1 MADILRRKSW
11 PSLAAAATLGLLVA
25 IPAAAQ
31 DGAGRYQL
39 KEAGAGRFVRL
50 DSQTGTVSLCSQQGE
65 AWTCKAMAD
74 DRAELHEEIARLKD
88 ENRALTERLDTM
100 VNKAPKTAL
109 ELPSEADLDR
119 IVALFEKYFE
129 RFLAFIQ
136 KLDRAQDQKI

>member
-1 MADILRRKSW
+1 
-11 PSLAAAATLGLLVA
+11 
-25 IPAAAQ
+25 
-31 DGAGRYQL
+31 
-39 KEAGAGRFVRL
+39 
-50 DSQTGTVSLCSQQGE
+50 
-65 AWTCKAMAD
+65 MAD

>member
-1 MADILRRKSW
+1 MADFLHQGSW
-11 PSLAAAATLGLLVA
+11 VSLAAAAALGFLLA
-25 IPAAAQ
+25 GSAAAQ
-31 DGAGRYQL
+31 EGRYQL

-50 DSQTGTVSLCSQQGE
+50 DSQTGTVSVCSQQGE
-65 AWTCKAMAD
+65 TWTCKAMSD
-74 DRAELHEEIARLKD
+74 DRAELRDEIARLRD

-136 KLDRAQDQKI
+136 KLERAQDQGI

>member
-1 MADILRRKSW
+1 MADFLRMKPW
-11 PSLAAAATLGLLVA
+11 PNLAAVAALTLFVA
-25 IPAAAQ
+25 APAAGQ
-31 DGAGRYQL
+31 DGAGRFQL

-50 DSQTGTVSLCSQQGE
+50 DSQTGTVSVCSQQGE
-65 AWTCKAMAD
+65 TWTCKAMAD

-109 ELPSEADLDR
+109 ELPSDADLDR
-119 IVALFEKYFE
+119 ILTLFEKYFE
-129 RFLAFIQ
+129 RFMAFIQ